1 MAANFPVL
9 DYSRCLTMIRILSLI
24 TRSLLALASYL
35 NTKIPYHDKILISYP
50 SIMIGFGILS
60 QHMEGVWS

>member
-1 MAANFPVL
+1 
-9 DYSRCLTMIRILSLI
+9 MIRLLSLI
-24 TRSLLALASYL
+24 TQSLLASASYL

-60 QHMEGVWS
+60 QHIQWIFMTE